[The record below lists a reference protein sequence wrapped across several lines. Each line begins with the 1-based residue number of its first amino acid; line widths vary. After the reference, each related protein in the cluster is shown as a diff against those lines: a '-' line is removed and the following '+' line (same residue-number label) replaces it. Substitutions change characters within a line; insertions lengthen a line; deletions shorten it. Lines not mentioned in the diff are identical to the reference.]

1 MMKQLAIA
9 VCLLC
14 FCACEKCEKRIIPLD
29 IEKRLG
35 RLVLC

>member
-1 MMKQLAIA
+1 MMKRLAIA

-14 FCACEKCEKRIIPLD
+14 FCACEKRIIPLD